1 MGGHGIA
8 DSFAESAPATAPP
21 APDNLEE
28 KRAAAIAAR
37 EAARR
42 ERINAVK
49 KSKFTK
55 NLERKAAEEKAE
67 AARKVEEARKAH
79 LAEIEAKRQANI
91 LRKEAEH
98 KAKADALRVRKLHAQ
113 RADFKQADVLLL
125 HKAHAL
131 VDADKSGS
139 VSIEQLKDA
148 LRASALPEGLVSSFD
163 RNKKDGSVSL
173 DEFLKVRAR
182 SRSRTAAPP
191 HRAPG
196 VHSLAHARA
205 RARTACV
212 RAPPAAQ
219 LIYPRASAAD
229 FELMR
234 SWIDEATAPPPPPPR
249 RTLSPHELGEV
260 HAIFSKYD
268 DDKSGGLEIKE
279 LKAALK
285 GKFAGVDDAQ
295 VDAMFAA
302 ADQDESATLDR
313 DEFKALL
320 VGSGL
325 WDGEQR

>member
-1 MGGHGIA
+1 MAAEPDDAVVLTGQPAEEPRRNSRTAAFTMGGHGIA

-173 DEFLKVRAR
+173 DEFLK
-182 SRSRTAAPP
+182 
-191 HRAPG
+191 
-196 VHSLAHARA
+196 
-205 RARTACV
+205 
-212 RAPPAAQ
+212 